1 MPTQPSLR
9 SGPTR
14 PARGLPRSQ
23 AGFTIMEVAMAAAVM
38 ALAISTSI
46 VVMSRGFN
54 NLDSA
59 RCFSYASQIMQS
71 ELEKMRLTKWGNG
84 TAAGNGTEGVTAY
97 STSLTTLPIDA
108 SFTTAGD
115 VGSRMTMTRIA
126 ENVHT
131 GMIKVTLRISWKT
144 IDGRSLSRSYVT
156 YYGQNGLYD
165 YFVL

>member
-1 MPTQPSLR
+1 MQHAQSSPRSRLR
-9 SGPTR
+9 S
-14 PARGLPRSQ
+14 Q
-23 AGFTIMEVAMAAAVM
+23 KGFTILEVAMAAAVM
-38 ALAISTSI
+38 AMSISSSI
-46 VVMSRGFN
+46 LVMGRGFN

-59 RCFSYASQIMQS
+59 RCFSYSSQIMQS
-71 ELEKMRLTKWGNG
+71 ELEKMRLTKWGDG
-84 TAAGNGTEGVTAY
+84 TAAGNGTDGVTAY
-97 STSLTTLPIDA
+97 PTSVTVLPIDA

-131 GMIKVTLRISWKT
+131 GMIKVTLRISWT
-144 IDGRSLSRSYVT
+144 TSDGRPMSRSYIT